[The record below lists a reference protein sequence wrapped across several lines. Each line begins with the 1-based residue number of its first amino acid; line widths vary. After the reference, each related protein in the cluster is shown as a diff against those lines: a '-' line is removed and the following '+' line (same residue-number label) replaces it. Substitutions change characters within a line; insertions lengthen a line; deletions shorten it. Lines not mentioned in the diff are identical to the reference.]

1 VKKRSNGHSALVDAD
16 NEVTNKKASTLLAIP
31 ESVQRAA
38 ADVVH
43 QAFERILSSD
53 VHVTTAAEGK
63 RLLAE
68 DDDTEQM
75 TDSIQ
80 RFVAIATPVVR
91 IALRGARFTRIPW
104 VLVASSSVSI
114 GVTLRTG
121 IRELQ
126 VLAALLA
133 YRFEKEIG
141 ARPDAAL
148 LQKLTLE
155 LYLSPRRT
163 PNVSDVGLPLARLA
177 RRWIVSGAL
186 GRNTR
191 GKADKALDAA
201 ERLDMTTF
209 APRSPVALAA
219 AEHARRTA
227 IEGQVRL

>member
-1 VKKRSNGHSALVDAD
+1 MRLEPDRSSRAAGVKKTSNGHSALVVTD
-16 NEVTNKKASTLLAIP
+16 NEVTDKASTLLAIP
-31 ESVQRAA
+31 QSVQRAA
-38 ADVVH
+38 GDVVH
-43 QAFERILSSD
+43 QAFERLLSSD

-75 TDSIQ
+75 TDAIQ

-114 GVTLRTG
+114 GVTVRTG
-121 IRELQ
+121 VRELQ

-133 YRFEKEIG
+133 YRFEEEIG
-141 ARPDAAL
+141 AQPDAAL

-163 PNVSDVGLPLARLA
+163 PNVSDVSLPLARLA
-177 RRWIVSGAL
+177 RRWIVSGVL
-186 GRNTR
+186 GRNTL
-191 GKADKALDAA
+191 GKANKALDAA
-201 ERLDMTTF
+201 ERLDIKTF
-209 APRSPVALAA
+209 ASRSPLALG
-219 AEHARRTA
+219 RS
-227 IEGQVRL
+227 